1 MTGRAGPIGVGIM
14 LGNWTSA
21 ARAATV
27 VGALAAGMF
36 LQTEAQA
43 QVPVAAGDTY
53 RIYVANEYNADIT
66 IIDTIKDEVVGTI
79 PISGRPGV
87 VRPRGMAVSPDGT
100 IVYVAVSDF
109 QPQYE
114 TTEDKIVAIDV
125 RTNKVLQ
132 EFRAGGN
139 PERLAISPD
148 GKQVWAS
155 LEAIAEG
162 AGYDIGTG
170 VEFVKF
176 RVGIEAEGVAV
187 SPDGKWV
194 YVTAEATHTTT
205 VYDAQNLKIVK
216 HILVG
221 NRPRSVA
228 FSLDGTR
235 AYVSAEIGGTVTV
248 IDVTKNHTVMA
259 NINLGLDSRPVEL
272 IVDPS
277 GKNLYVAGGGT
288 SAIYVIDTATNKVT
302 TIIKEKMGRRP
313 WGVTMTPD
321 GKKLYTAN
329 GLSDSVSV
337 IDPACMC
344 VLKSIAVGRGA
355 HSVQVGVVP
364 KS

>member
-1 MTGRAGPIGVGIM
+1 MNTFFTPTTAIRGVA
-14 LGNWTSA
+14 TA
-21 ARAATV
+21 AALTAA
-27 VGALAAGMF
+27 LLWHAA
-36 LQTEAQA
+36 AQA
-43 QVPVAAGDTY
+43 QVPTAAPQTGDTY
-53 RIYVANEYNADIT
+53 RLYVANEYNADIT
-66 IIDTIKDEVVGTI
+66 VIDTATDTVIGSI
-79 PISGRPGV
+79 SISGRPGV

-100 IVYVAVSDF
+100 IIYVAISDF

-132 EFRAGGN
+132 EFKAGGN
-139 PERLAISPD
+139 PERLAVTPD

-155 LEAIAEG
+155 LEALAEG
-162 AGYDIGTG
+162 GGYDIATG

-176 RVGIEAEGVAV
+176 RVGIEAEGVAI
-187 SPDGKWV
+187 SPDGRWV
-194 YVTAEATHTTT
+194 YITAEATHTTT
-205 VYDAQNLKIVK
+205 VYDVQNLKIVK

-235 AYVSAEIGGTVTV
+235 AYVSAEIGGTVSV
-248 IDVTKNHTVMA
+248 IDVTKNHTVIA

-302 TIIKEKMGRRP
+302 NVIKEKMGRRP
-313 WGVTMTPD
+313 WGVMMTPD
-321 GKKLYTAN
+321 GKKVYTAN

-337 IDPACMC
+337 IDPTCMC
-344 VLKSIAVGRGA
+344 VIKNIAVGRGA
-355 HSVQVGVVP
+355 HSAQIGVVP
-364 KS
+364 KA

>member
-272 IVDPS
+272 IVDPN

-288 SAIYVIDTATNKVT
+288 SSIYVIDTTTNKVA

-313 WGVTMTPD
+313 WGVTITPD

-344 VLKSIAVGRGA
+344 VTKSIAVGRGA

-364 KS
+364 KG